1 MLGVVLI
8 PSLFSMLWFATFG
21 GAGFFVELQGSGG
34 LADLVFDDVAKALFA
49 LFDYFPLAPVLSG
62 AALLLIF
69 VFLVT
74 SADSGTFVVSMMTG
88 KGTLNPSIGLKLTWA
103 LIILAIT
110 IGTLLAGSVEVAKTL
125 AVSGAIP
132 FALVL
137 LLQIAAFLRTL
148 RDEEGPAATTR
159 EIQP

>member
-1 MLGVVLI
+1 
-8 PSLFSMLWFATFG
+8 
-21 GAGFFVELQGSGG
+21 
-34 LADLVFDDVAKALFA
+34 
-49 LFDYFPLAPVLSG
+49 
-62 AALLLIF
+62 
-69 VFLVT
+69 
-74 SADSGTFVVSMMTG
+74 MMTG
-88 KGTLNPSIGLKLTWA
+88 RGTLNPSLGLKLTWA

-148 RDEEGPAATTR
+148 RDEEGPLLAAR
-159 EIQP
+159 QV